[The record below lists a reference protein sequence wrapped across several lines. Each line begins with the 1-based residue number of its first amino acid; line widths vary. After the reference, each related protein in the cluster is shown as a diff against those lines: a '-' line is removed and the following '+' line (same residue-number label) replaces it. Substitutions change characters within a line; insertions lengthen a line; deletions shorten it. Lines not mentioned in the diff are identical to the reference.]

1 MTQLLLVVICFFFFL
16 FCFGFS
22 LFFLPVFSG
31 LDDRKRLQQERL
43 CDDGNRHECG
53 GGGGD
58 GGDRKLRIV
67 AIEREREREIDQAH
81 TKRKKL

>member
-1 MTQLLLVVICFFFFL
+1 MTQLLLVVICFFFCFVL
-16 FCFGFS
+16 FFS
-22 LFFLPVFSG
+22 FFLPVFSG

-53 GGGGD
+53 GSG

>member
-1 MTQLLLVVICFFFFL
+1 MTQLLLVVICFFF
-16 FCFGFS
+16 CF
-22 LFFLPVFSG
+22 VFSFFFSSCFLG
-31 LDDRKRLQQERL
+31 FGRSKTTAARRL
-43 CDDGNRHECG
+43 CDDGNRHEC
-53 GGGGD
+53 GGD